1 MKRLF
6 DLFFGSFLFIITL
19 PLMLVFA
26 VILYF
31 EFKAFPIFKQE
42 RGLTLEKYRFNIL
55 KLRTI
60 KPTGE
65 EIEHTTEADIF
76 LKPQLKDRT
85 SGFARWLRK
94 SALDELPQLLNV
106 IKGEMSIIGP
116 RPLMLRDLET
126 MKKHTPEL
134 YKKRGELK
142 YKPGI
147 SGLWQLFGNRSEG
160 AIGLVALDSLYEK
173 SASFSFDFKLM
184 IYTTSIVIS
193 ARNSDSIF
201 YTPRSSPNRVQ
212 TIVDSSSNLKVAL
225 NMPEGIAKFII
236 EKVEK
241 YEGKYTVQVPADW
254 WYVSDTYKTV
264 IDNKRKKNK
273 SKVFPISSALNNNKQ
288 KNVS

>member
-1 MKRLF
+1 MKRFF
-6 DLFFGSFLFIITL
+6 DLIFGTVLFILTL
-19 PLMLVFA
+19 PLML
-26 VILYF
+26 ILAFVLYY

-42 RGLTLEKYRFNIL
+42 RGLTLDKYRFNIL

-60 KPTGE
+60 KPSGE

-94 SALDELPQLLNV
+94 SALDELPQLINV

-142 YKPGI
+142 FKPGI

-173 SASFSFDFKLM
+173 SASFIFDFKLM
-184 IYTTSIVIS
+184 IYTSSIVVS
-193 ARNSDSIF
+193 AKNSDSIF
-201 YTPRSSPNRVQ
+201 YTPRSNPHRVQ

-241 YEGKYTVQVPADW
+241 YEGKYTVEIPSNW
-254 WYVSDTYKTV
+254 WYANDTYKTV
-264 IDNKRKKNK
+264 MESKKKKNK
-273 SKVFPISSALNNNKQ
+273 SNVFPIDSTLKNNKQ

>member
-1 MKRLF
+1 MKRFF
-6 DLFFGSFLFIITL
+6 DLIFGLILFILTF
-19 PLMLVFA
+19 PFMLIFS

-42 RGLTLEKYRFNIL
+42 RGLTLDKYRFNIF

-60 KPTGE
+60 KPTEE

-76 LKPQLKDRT
+76 LKPQLKERT
-85 SGFARWLRK
+85 SGFAKWLRK
-94 SALDELPQLLNV
+94 SALDELPQLINV

-116 RPLMLRDLET
+116 RPLMLKDLET

-147 SGLWQLFGNRSEG
+147 SGLWQLFGNRSDG

-173 SASFSFDFKLM
+173 SASFIFDFKLM
-184 IYTTSIVIS
+184 IYTTSIIVS
-193 ARNSDSIF
+193 AKNSDSIF
-201 YTPRSSPNRVQ
+201 YTPRSNPYRVE
-212 TIVDSSSNLKVAL
+212 TVVDSSSNLKVTL

-241 YEGKYTVQVPADW
+241 YEGKYSVQIPSDW
-254 WYVSDTYKTV
+254 WYANDTYKTV
-264 IDNKRKKNK
+264 LESKKVKYK
-273 SKVFPISSALNNNKQ
+273 SKVFSIDSALKNNKR
-288 KNVS
+288 KNAS